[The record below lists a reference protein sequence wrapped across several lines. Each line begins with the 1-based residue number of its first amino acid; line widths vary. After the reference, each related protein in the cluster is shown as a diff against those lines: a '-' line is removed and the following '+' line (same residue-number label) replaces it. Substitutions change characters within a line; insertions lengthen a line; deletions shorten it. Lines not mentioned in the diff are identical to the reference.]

1 MSVFSYNDDGISLKY
16 YILIIVIIIVIGL
29 LYKVILYH
37 FTKFEKVITVQEKYT
52 RYRRRSSNYNVV
64 DTDGNIYQI
73 GNLWFKFDYNRG
85 NDYATLREGKTYKVK
100 GYGYRA
106 GALDAYQ
113 TIYEVEEV

>member
-1 MSVFSYNDDGISLKY
+1 MSIFSSDIGISIKY
-16 YILIIVIIIVIGL
+16 YILIIVVIFVIGL
-29 LYKVILYH
+29 SYTFMVYQ

-52 RYRRRSSNYNVV
+52 RYRRRASNYNVV

-85 NDYATLREGKTYKVK
+85 NDYAPLKEGKTYKVK

-106 GALDAYQ
+106 GILDSYQ
-113 TIYEVEEV
+113 TIYQVEEV